1 MQDYYKDGLFDAA
14 ARIQDAAH
22 EAGLAAHAVALRWAF
37 YHSKW
42 SRNEGDAVVV
52 GADSVEQLR
61 QNLDIIEE
69 GPLLSNLVE
78 VVEGLWAFVWIFG
91 DKCSVLS

>member
-1 MQDYYKDGLFDAA
+1 M
-14 ARIQDAAH
+14 
-22 EAGLAAHAVALRWAF
+22 
-37 YHSKW
+37 
-42 SRNEGDAVVV
+42 VV

-78 VVEGLWAFVWIFG
+78 VVEGLWALVWIFG
-91 DKCSVLS
+91 DKCSVLFVT

>member
-1 MQDYYKDGLFDAA
+1 VRDYFLDDLFDTA

-22 EAGLAAHAVALRWAF
+22 EAGLAAHAVALRWVF
-37 YHSKW
+37 YHSKL

-78 VVEGLWAFVWIFG
+78 SWKACRL
-91 DKCSVLS
+91 L